1 MSFQTAGPLKV
12 RVGVVVLDD
21 QRRLLLLRQNNR
33 PFWVLPGGTL
43 EPGESL
49 AQCAIR
55 ELKEETNLDIA
66 IGPLISL
73 GDFLPDDGRHVID
86 VVFMGTLLGGNFVME
101 TTENINEAG
110 FFSQQQMHQ
119 MELKPPAVF
128 SKIAEYWQT
137 GFPQGDSVYQGAYIS

>member
-12 RVGVVVLDD
+12 RVGVVLLDD
-21 QRRLLLLRQNNR
+21 QQRLLLLRQNNR

-49 AQCAIR
+49 SQCAIR
-55 ELKEETNLDIA
+55 ELKEETNLDIS

-86 VVFMGTLLGGNFVME
+86 VVFMGTLLGGQFVME

-110 FFSQQQMHQ
+110 FFSSEQLSQMD
-119 MELKPPAVF
+119 LKPPNVF
-128 SKIAEYWQT
+128 EMIKTYWQT
-137 GFPQGDSVYQGAYIS
+137 GFPQGESPYQGVYTS